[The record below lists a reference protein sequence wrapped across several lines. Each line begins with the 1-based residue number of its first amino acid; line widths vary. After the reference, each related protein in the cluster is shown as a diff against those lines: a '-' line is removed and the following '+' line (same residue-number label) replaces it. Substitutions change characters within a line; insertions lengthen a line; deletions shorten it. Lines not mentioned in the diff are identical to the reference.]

1 MSDTHSGYEEFLDLV
16 DGPLELDLGTVVRVL
31 HCDQDVEVLVEV
43 LPVGL
48 TPVHLLLKH
57 TKIGEKK
64 RLVCLDAP
72 HKLRPFYCRE
82 GGEKQDF
89 TFLLLWLGSW
99 TAFRLHTNRPA
110 QSSRLSNAVSEANR
124 NHGMTVLFRSR

>member
-64 RLVCLDAP
+64 GWFVWMHLTNSGLFTAERGERNRISLFFCFGWDLGPPSDSTQTDL
-72 HKLRPFYCRE
+72 HKAQGYLTPFRRRIE
-82 GGEKQDF
+82 IME
-89 TFLLLWLGSW
+89 
-99 TAFRLHTNRPA
+99 
-110 QSSRLSNAVSEANR
+110 
-124 NHGMTVLFRSR
+124 